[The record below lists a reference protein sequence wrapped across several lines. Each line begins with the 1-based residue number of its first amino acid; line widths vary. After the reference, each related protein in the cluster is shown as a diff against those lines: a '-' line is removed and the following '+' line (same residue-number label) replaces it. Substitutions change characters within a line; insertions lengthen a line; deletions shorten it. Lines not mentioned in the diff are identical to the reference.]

1 MTSQARVSVVIPA
14 HNEAARIA
22 DTVKGLLAIPEVSEI
37 IVVDDA
43 SSDETAALARQA
55 GATVVSLPNNMGKGG
70 ALNTGVARATGD
82 IVALLDGDLGS
93 SSKEARALILPVLQN
108 TADMTIAQFPRAK
121 KKGGFG
127 LVKNLARAGIRRF
140 AGLESSAPLSGQRVM
155 TRQVLEQVVPFASGY
170 GVEVALTIKVARS
183 GFRVLEVPTQMSHAE
198 TGRDLRGFMHRGK
211 QFVHV
216 ARVLAACLLKYGLT
230 RAKGR

>member
-1 MTSQARVSVVIPA
+1 MANRAKVSVVIPA
-14 HNEAARIA
+14 HNEAERIS
-22 DTVKGLLAIPEVSEI
+22 DTVKGVVAIPEVSEI

-43 SSDETAALARQA
+43 SSDETAELARQA
-55 GATVVSLPNNMGKGG
+55 GAIVISLPNNMGKGG

-93 SSKEARALILPVLQN
+93 SSVEARALILPVLN
-108 TADMTIAQFPRAK
+108 NKADMTIAQFPRAK

-127 LVKNLARAGIRRF
+127 LVKNLARAGIRHF
-140 AGLESSAPLSGQRVM
+140 AGLDSNAPLSGQRVM
-155 TRQVLEQVVPFASGY
+155 TRKVLEKVVPFASGY
-170 GVEVALTIKVARS
+170 GVEVALTIKVAKE
-183 GFRVLEVPTQMSHAE
+183 GFRVLEVPTRMSHAE

-216 ARVLAACLLKYGLT
+216 ARVLAGCFLKYGFT
-230 RAKGR
+230 RARNR

>member
-1 MTSQARVSVVIPA
+1 MASQARVSVVIPA

-22 DTVKGLLAIPEVSEI
+22 DTVKGVLAIPEVSEI

-216 ARVLAACLLKYGLT
+216 ARVLAACFLKYGLT
-230 RAKGR
+230 RARNQ

>member
-1 MTSQARVSVVIPA
+1 MASQARVSVVIPA